1 MDHPNLRQRE
11 GAPQSP
17 VSQPEAVWGQSGGFA
32 EQKLKQEAWD
42 SKRKEPEGERQSV
55 SMETDS
61 LLSVEGCAGQHGS
74 EEVNPKELTMGK
86 GGGGGQRSKQGRGE
100 VLNCVLHQRQGAR
113 PSEEAGGRWSRSC
126 P

>member
-17 VSQPEAVWGQSGGFA
+17 VSQPEAMWGQSGGFA
-32 EQKLKQEAWD
+32 EQKLKQEARD

-55 SMETDS
+55 SVETDS

-86 GGGGGQRSKQGRGE
+86 GGGVGREAHRGE
-100 VLNCVLHQRQGAR
+100 
-113 PSEEAGGRWSRSC
+113 GRC
-126 P
+126 